1 MNDLSIQRALARGKR
16 RWDGMEPDDDDPPV
30 SMAVHMELVEKFFK
44 VEEQNA
50 RLLEEGRALAE
61 TANRTRC
68 CMGDRMLRLC
78 DEIEGICPD
87 LEVSQE
93 EPEA

>member
-1 MNDLSIQRALARGKR
+1 MNDLSIHRALARGQR

-61 TANRTRC
+61 TANRIRC
-68 CMGDRMLRLC
+68 CTGDRMLQLC
-78 DEIEGICPD
+78 NKIEGIED
-87 LEVSQE
+87 DE
-93 EPEA
+93 